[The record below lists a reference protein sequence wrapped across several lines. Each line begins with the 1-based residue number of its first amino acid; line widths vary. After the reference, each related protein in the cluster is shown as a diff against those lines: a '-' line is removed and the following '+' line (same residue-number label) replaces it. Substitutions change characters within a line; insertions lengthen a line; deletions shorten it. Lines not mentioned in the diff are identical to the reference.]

1 MTFGE
6 KLRNTLA
13 AAKQVHGKDWNADLW
28 VKTVDEF
35 AVVEGV
41 MRRKRPKGAARGRN
55 PLFDALALATGTRD
69 LESLTRNAAKAV
81 GVALADIMEVCPGLT
96 VEEIERAATAYRRQW
111 PDPRNLSAPALA
123 KNWHKFSTMSG
134 AAKTRAGLNDVYQE
148 PADWVPA
155 AAKLYGAELA
165 QQMKAKGWMEIGTD
179 LRAAILRE
187 KQRGAAA

>member
-6 KLRNTLA
+6 KLRNALA

-41 MRRKRPKGAARGRN
+41 MRKKKPKGAARARN

-69 LESLTRNAAKAV
+69 LAGITRNAGKAI
-81 GVALADIMEVCPGLT
+81 GVALADIMEVCPELT
-96 VEEIERAATAYRRQW
+96 VEEIERVAAAYRRRW

-123 KNWHKFSTMSG
+123 KNWHLFATG
-134 AAKTRAGLNDVYQE
+134 GAAAKTRAALNDVYQE

-155 AAKLYGAELA
+155 AAALYGKDVA
-165 QQMKAKGWMEIGTD
+165 QQMKEKGWMDIGTD